1 MPPMKFVW
9 KMHVFFRHL
18 VILTSKRDH
27 PKDLSEGE
35 IYPFWRW
42 KVRSY
47 QVCSSSTFSLSDTFR
62 EKNMWPSKEKMQ
74 YILLRTNT
82 VKWNRRLV
90 CLWSKISTFQTDFL
104 PPKSSGLP
112 MPTSMFNTTC
122 ESFQLRYCMTL
133 YLKGHQNYQMSKFK
147 NPKKSAFIK

>member
-1 MPPMKFVW
+1 MFASWHRIRILMPPMKFVW

-47 QVCSSSTFSLSDTFR
+47 QVCSSITFSLSDTFR

-74 YILLRTNT
+74 YILRQTKRCRIRKHSQYAEGILN
-82 VKWNRRLV
+82 
-90 CLWSKISTFQTDFL
+90 KIAKPLNETFT
-104 PPKSSGLP
+104 GL
-112 MPTSMFNTTC
+112 M
-122 ESFQLRYCMTL
+122 CMVWGFRICFICNPR
-133 YLKGHQNYQMSKFK
+133 LKGIESTC
-147 NPKKSAFIK
+147 